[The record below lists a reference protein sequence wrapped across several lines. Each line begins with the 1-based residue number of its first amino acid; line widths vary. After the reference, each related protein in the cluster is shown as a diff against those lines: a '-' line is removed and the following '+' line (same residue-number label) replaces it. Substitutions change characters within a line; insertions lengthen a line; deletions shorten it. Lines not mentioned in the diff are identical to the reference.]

1 MNSLGRIIEIIILV
15 ILIAITAYFYIKAR
29 KESYEAARKAD
40 EEAKKPSEENSKFIL
55 TAKVD
60 GMMCEKCASR
70 VTQALSSLGEVNVNL
85 DEKTVT
91 ITSDELTDAVE
102 VEKIITELGYK
113 FEGIAQ

>member
-15 ILIAITAYFYIKAR
+15 ILIAITAYFYVKAR
-29 KESYEAARKAD
+29 KESFEAARRAD
-40 EEAKKPSEENSKFIL
+40 EEAKKLKEAKFIL

-70 VTQALSSLGEVNVNL
+70 VTQALSSLGEVAVNL
-85 DEKTVT
+85 KEKTVT

-102 VEKIITELGYK
+102 VEGIITELGYK
-113 FEGIAQ
+113 FEGIAE